1 MLSEAGFLLLLRI
14 AGRSCAKEAIMNWT
28 AESSTVTNSIE
39 HFSDLDTTV
48 GKAGAS
54 ESVAIVAIIWGV
66 VIIL

>member
-1 MLSEAGFLLLLRI
+1 
-14 AGRSCAKEAIMNWT
+14 MNWT